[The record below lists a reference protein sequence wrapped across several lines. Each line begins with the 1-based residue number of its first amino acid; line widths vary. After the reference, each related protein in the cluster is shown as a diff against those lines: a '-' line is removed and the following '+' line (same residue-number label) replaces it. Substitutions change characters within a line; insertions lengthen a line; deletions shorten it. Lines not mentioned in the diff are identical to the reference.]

1 MRKGENF
8 VEYSWEDALAIIAQR
23 VNSVEG
29 HEIAAG
35 IGEFE
40 SVENIQSLK
49 DFLNAL
55 NCFNYEFR
63 QANFLGLP
71 NNFRTDYIFNSQ
83 IESIED
89 SDLILLVGVNPRT
102 EAPVL
107 NSRILKAVNKK
118 RSKIY
123 NIGTPNDLTYEYEHL
138 GNTAKTINELLNGS
152 HELCEE
158 IKKAKLPML
167 IVGRDALTRADGE
180 ALLGKIKS
188 MANKLGFVN
197 SETGWN
203 GLNILHRSQGEVN
216 ALELGIRFKPS
227 ANKHKVI
234 FLLGCDNYIS
244 PSDIPSDAF
253 VVYIVI
259 IYLNIRDLK
268 VTKEPNTPT

>member
-1 MRKGENF
+1 M
-8 VEYSWEDALAIIAQR
+8 
-23 VNSVEG
+23 
-29 HEIAAG
+29 
-35 IGEFE
+35 
-40 SVENIQSLK
+40 
-49 DFLNAL
+49 NAL

-123 NIGTPNDLTYEYEHL
+123 NIGTPSDLTYEYEHL
-138 GNTAKTINELLNGS
+138 GNTAKTINELLNGT

-167 IVGRDALTRADGE
+167 IVGRDALNRADGE
-180 ALLGKIKS
+180 ALLGKIKTMS
-188 MANKLGFVN
+188 NRLGFVN

-203 GLNILHRSQGEVN
+203 GFNILHRSQGEVN

-227 ANKHKVI
+227 TNKHKVI

-244 PSDIPSDAF
+244 PSDIPNDAF
-253 VVYIVI
+253 VVYIVN
-259 IYLNIRDLK
+259 LN
-268 VTKEPNTPT
+268 